1 VSLDIGERPK
11 EEAKGAIQP
20 SEGLEM
26 IFKRPA

>member
-1 VSLDIGERPK
+1 VSLDIGEKAK

-26 IFKRPA
+26 IFKRSI